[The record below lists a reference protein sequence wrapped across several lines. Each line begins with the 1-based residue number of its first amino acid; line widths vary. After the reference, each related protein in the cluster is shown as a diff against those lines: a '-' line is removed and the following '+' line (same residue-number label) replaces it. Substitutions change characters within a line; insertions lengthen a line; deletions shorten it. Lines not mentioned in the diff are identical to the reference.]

1 MLYLKDN
8 GITAEEIAERKQK
21 SVGNSTAQR
30 YKSLRKLDAP
40 KVLELWN
47 EGKGVSLISDILNI
61 GFERTRRILVENGI
75 SDKDIKDRGILNCK
89 NTVSSNIKQSPLALS
104 VMSLWNDGLAAGEIA
119 VKLNISLTSVSNI
132 LNSYNIPKTERYCRG
147 AQNAN
152 NYRNKPILQYD
163 INNNFIREWPSAAE
177 AGRQLKLDA
186 SSIRKACKGT
196 LKTCGNFIW
205 KNKDLTI

>member
-1 MLYLKDN
+1 
-8 GITAEEIAERKQK
+8 
-21 SVGNSTAQR
+21 
-30 YKSLRKLDAP
+30 
-40 KVLELWN
+40 
-47 EGKGVSLISDILNI
+47 
-61 GFERTRRILVENGI
+61 
-75 SDKDIKDRGILNCK
+75 
-89 NTVSSNIKQSPLALS
+89 
-104 VMSLWNDGLAAGEIA
+104 MSLWNDGLAAGEIA